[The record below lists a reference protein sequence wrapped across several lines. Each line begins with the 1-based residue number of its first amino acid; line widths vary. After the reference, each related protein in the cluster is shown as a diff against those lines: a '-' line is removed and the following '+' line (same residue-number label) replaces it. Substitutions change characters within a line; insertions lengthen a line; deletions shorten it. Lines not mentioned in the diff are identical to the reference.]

1 MSGRTGR
8 TPTPNKV
15 VTALRERPRG
25 RVEVE
30 LDGSPWRLVPTD
42 AAVRSGLAVGRTLDR
57 GTARRLARELRRA
70 DAMSRALRALSA
82 RDRSRQALEDR
93 LGAAG
98 VTAPAR
104 SQALETLERVGLV
117 DDARLAADRARAL
130 ADRGYGDA
138 AIVFDLERQGIG
150 GEAAAAALAG
160 LELERERAERLM
172 DGRGRDVRTA
182 RWLAARGFDAGVVE
196 EVLGDVQTGPDRE

>member
-1 MSGRTGR
+1 VSGRTGR

-15 VTALRERPRG
+15 VTALRERPRD

-30 LDGSPWRLVPTD
+30 LDGAPWRLLPAD

-57 GTARRLARELRRA
+57 KTARTLARELRRA

-98 VTAPAR
+98 VAAPAR
-104 SQALETLERVGLV
+104 AQALETLERVGLV
-117 DDARLAADRARAL
+117 DDRRLAVDRAVAL
-130 ADRGYGDA
+130 AARGYGDA
-138 AIVFDLERQGIG
+138 AIGFDLEQQGVG
-150 GEAAAAALAG
+150 AEAAATALAG
-160 LELERERAERLM
+160 LEPERVRAERLIE
-172 DGRGRDVRTA
+172 GRGRDARTA
-182 RWLAARGFDAGVVE
+182 RWLAARGFDAAVVE
-196 EVLGDVQTGPDRE
+196 DVVGELQTGADRE